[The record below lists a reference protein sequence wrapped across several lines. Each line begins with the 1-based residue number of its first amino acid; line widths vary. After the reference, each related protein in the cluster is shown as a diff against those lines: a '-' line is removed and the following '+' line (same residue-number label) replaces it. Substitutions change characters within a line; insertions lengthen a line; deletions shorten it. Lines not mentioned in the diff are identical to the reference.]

1 MALLGLSNQEVRAF
15 SVLRAVRAMYYPEV
29 RQFQQDAAFEID
41 VSAEAARMDDRP
53 VSGLLIPDDVLM
65 AKQISQRALT
75 AGSPTGGGHTIDD
88 EMQSMID
95 IFVENT
101 FAADNV
107 SVLSG
112 LQGNVYLPGQDAR
125 VELRRDNEDLDVAQ
139 YKTTLG
145 GKSWT
150 ADASANTMSFM
161 NLVAADEALIASL
174 RASDQ
179 IQVQPNGG
187 GAAIQTWTVVS
198 VDADT
203 HVITF
208 ENVTLTGLSN
218 NDNYDLV
225 IVFGS
230 GWTGEV
236 TAAREDEMSFR
247 QVQFVPRHVR
257 AFSRISKQL
266 LVQSHGNIE
275 MLLRKDLARAIS
287 KAVDRA
293 LLYGIGVGPDA
304 NNPANQPVGIAG
316 TTGINKDTWTVA
328 ETEAAR
334 RVLIEKVLDAE
345 ERLATNEVPDQNGK
359 QIERERMCKVLMSNR
374 MKRRMRTVKFFGN
387 YTDEPL
393 LSDDDMLLG
402 EYKAYYS
409 TQVDHDDFF
418 FCDWKDAVLAI
429 WSGIEIMENPYSEDR
444 EGIIRITTDQM
455 LDVNI
460 LRPGSMYHLDAA

>member
-53 VSGLLIPDDVLM
+53 VSGLLIPDDILM

-75 AGSPTGGGHTIDD
+75 AGSDPGGGHTIDD

-95 IFVENT
+95 IFIENT

-112 LQGNVYLPGQDAR
+112 LQGNIYLPGQDAR
-125 VELRRDNEDLDVAQ
+125 VELLRENQTLDVEQ

-161 NLVAADEALIASL
+161 NLVGADETVIASL
-174 RASDQ
+174 KASDQ

-187 GAAIQTWTVVS
+187 GAAVQTWTVVS
-198 VDADT
+198 VDAST
-203 HVITF
+203 HTITF
-208 ENVTLTGLSN
+208 EDVVLTGLTN

-247 QVQFVPRHVR
+247 QVPFVPRHVR
-257 AFSRISKQL
+257 AWSRISKQL

-293 LLYGIGVGPDA
+293 LLYGIGPSDV
-304 NNPANQPVGIAG
+304 NNPQPVGIAG
-316 TTGINKDTWTVA
+316 TTGIHKDTWSVG

-334 RVLIEKVLDAE
+334 RVLIDKVLDAE
-345 ERLATNEVPDQNGK
+345 ELLANNNVPDQNGR
-359 QIERERMCKVLMSNR
+359 QIERERMCKVLMSPR
-374 MKRRMRTVKFFGN
+374 MKRRMRTVKFFGD

-409 TQVDHDDFF
+409 TQVDMDDFVF
-418 FCDWKDAVLAI
+418 ADWKDAVLAI

-460 LRPGSMYHLDAA
+460 LRPGSFYHLDAA

>member
-1 MALLGLSNQEVRAF
+1 MALLGLSNQEVQAF

-53 VSGLLIPDDVLM
+53 VSGLLIPDDILM

-75 AGSPTGGGHTIDD
+75 AGSPAGGGHTIDD

-95 IFVENT
+95 IFIENT

-112 LQGNVYLPGQDAR
+112 LQGNVYLPGQDNR
-125 VELRRDNEDLDVAQ
+125 VELRRDNQTLDVEQ

-150 ADASANTMSFM
+150 ADATANTVSFM
-161 NLVAADEALIASL
+161 NLVDADEALIASL
-174 RASDQ
+174 KASDQ

-187 GAAIQTWTVVS
+187 GAAVQTWTVVS
-198 VDADT
+198 VDEST

-208 ENVTLTGLSN
+208 ENVTLTGLTDDS
-218 NDNYDLV
+218 NYDLV

-230 GWTGEV
+230 GWTGEI
-236 TAAREDEMSFR
+236 TAAREDELSFR

-257 AFSRISKQL
+257 AWSRISKQL

-287 KAVDRA
+287 KSVDRA
-293 LLYGIGVGPDA
+293 LLYGTGTA
-304 NNPANQPVGIAG
+304 NNQPVGIAG
-316 TTGINKDTWTVA
+316 TTGIHKDTWNVA
-328 ETEAAR
+328 ETETAR
-334 RVLIEKVLDAE
+334 RVLMEKVLDAE
-345 ERLATNEVPDQNGK
+345 EHLANNNVPDQNGK
-359 QIERERMCKVLMSNR
+359 QIERERMCKVLMSPR
-374 MKRRMRTVKFFGN
+374 MKRRMKTVKFFGD

-402 EYKAYYS
+402 EYKAHYS
-409 TQVDHDDFF
+409 SQVDMDDFF

-444 EGIIRITTDQM
+444 EGIIRVTTDQM
-455 LDVNI
+455 LDVDV

>member
-1 MALLGLSNQEVRAF
+1 MALLGLSNQEVQAF

-75 AGSPTGGGHTIDD
+75 AGSDPGGGHTIDD

-95 IFVENT
+95 IFIENT

-112 LQGNVYLPGQDAR
+112 LQGNVYLPGQDER

-139 YKTTLG
+139 YKTTLS

-150 ADASANTMSFM
+150 ADAMANTMTFM
-161 NLVAADEALIASL
+161 SLVDADETLIADL
-174 RASDQ
+174 KASDRIQ
-179 IQVQPNGG
+179 IQPSGG
-187 GAAIQTWTVVS
+187 GNAIQTWTVVS
-198 VDADT
+198 VDEDT

-208 ENVTLTGLSN
+208 ENVVLTDLTA
-218 NDNYDLV
+218 DTNYDIV
-225 IVFGS
+225 IIYGS
-230 GWTGEV
+230 SWTGEI

-247 QVQFVPRHVR
+247 QVQFTPRHVR
-257 AFSRISKQL
+257 AWSRISKQL

-293 LLYGIGVGPDA
+293 LLYGTGTG
-304 NNPANQPVGIAG
+304 NNNQPVGISG
-316 TTGINKDTWTVA
+316 TTGIHSDTWTVA
-328 ETEAAR
+328 ETEAGR
-334 RVLIEKVLDAE
+334 RVLMEKILDAE
-345 ERLATNEVPDQNGK
+345 EHLANNNVPDQNGK
-359 QIERERMCKVLMSNR
+359 QIERERMCKVLMSPR
-374 MKRRMRTVKFFGN
+374 MKRRMKTVKFFGD

-409 TQVDHDDFF
+409 TQVDMDDFF

-455 LDVNI
+455 LDVNV
-460 LRPGSMYHLDAA
+460 LRPTSMYHLDAA